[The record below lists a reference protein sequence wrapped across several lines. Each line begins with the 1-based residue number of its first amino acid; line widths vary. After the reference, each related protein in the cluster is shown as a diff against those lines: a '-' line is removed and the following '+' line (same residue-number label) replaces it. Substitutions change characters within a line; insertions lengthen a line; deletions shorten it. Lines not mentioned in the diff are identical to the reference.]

1 MTDHWS
7 FLTKSGAIALAVVF
21 AVGAAPA
28 YAAGGG
34 GGGGG
39 GGGSSGGI
47 SCNKGYTYDSQ
58 TKTCIPS
65 SSMNDTDLTKEG
77 RALALAGFYDSAL
90 DTLSLVRAP
99 DSTTLTYL
107 GYANRK
113 LGRVDTGIAYY
124 HQALA
129 IDPSNLNT
137 REYLG
142 EGYVAA
148 GHTDLAVA
156 ELGKL
161 EALCGTEC
169 DQYEQLELAIAGT
182 PDHWQ

>member
-1 MTDHWS
+1 MKLHLT
-7 FLTKSGAIALAVVF
+7 FLAGALVLSLAS
-21 AVGAAPA
+21 ATGAPVL
-28 YAAGGG
+28 AAG
-34 GGGGG
+34 
-39 GGGSSGGI
+39 SGGNSNAN
-47 SCNKGYTYDSQ
+47 SCQKGYTWDANKKMCVQASLMDDQ
-58 TKTCIPS
+58 QLNK
-65 SSMNDTDLTKEG
+65 NGK
-77 RALALAGFYDSAL
+77 ALALAGSYDSAL
-90 DTLSLVRAP
+90 DTLSYVRKP

-129 IDPSNLNT
+129 LDPNNLNT

-142 EGYVAA
+142 EGYVSA
-148 GHTDLAVA
+148 GRTDLAVV
-156 ELGKL
+156 ELTKL

-182 PDHWQ
+182 PGKW